1 MSTIN
6 TMWGPVEGPANL
18 DRFNHLENEFLR
30 RRAFAQAPAT
40 RPDRLFQRSSVLGS
54 RDLRGRDLPYKL
66 TTTLREDNF
75 VAFAMGAIV
84 DEIRDAW
91 SSGKD
96 RDYDPKVFVG
106 AMKKRAA
113 MSESEEKFLLGSG
126 NERQMMTRVQLIQE
140 ERDRMEV
147 QARMGFGERL
157 FYGLVGG
164 VTDPVSWVPLIGQG
178 ARGQQA
184 YRMYRKADSLLKS
197 GRGTFATRLTLMR
210 EQARRGFWR
219 TATESMMY
227 ESVFQGM
234 RQAQSINDRSGEFL
248 PTVAFTGAFGGLI
261 GGGIRGLGSTRSTGR
276 AVYSARTRISGG
288 QVDGLRRA
296 AAQTRPEITAGG
308 LGWKKTG
315 AEKPVGVRLARV
327 KGPGARL
334 RLQARENAARF
345 QKNAEYEVQ
354 QMILREGAATDEAQ
368 ALAMARE
375 LLSSQEGYVNPIRD
389 PKKITPI
396 GEGTGALAALT
407 READVEAGGA
417 FREIDIEAGRDFDV
431 EAAARKRANK
441 GPDPTGKRSSRAV
454 LPKGFG
460 LAKLRSWFRKNVNLP
475 DALEDLQLAATLR
488 GFDGG
493 LIVSAD
499 DIRHLTDGKSK
510 SEVER
515 IHERLGRGGLRIA
528 DDVQE
533 TQDILRQSGMTV
545 DELIDLAWNAN
556 KKPSLASRA
565 DAVAKGE
572 GNLDPKT
579 RLVGLLVSLHDA
591 RKKSGKKL
599 VGMQAYRAKDVPTGS
614 TLSIQGVK
622 FKVVEED
629 GVRFLVGGKRT
640 RNAGTSLEATDFDYK
655 IELDEN
661 LVSVLVVDEGSIST
675 GAARKITGQISALSR
690 KINAERKK
698 PAGERNLNDLAMWER
713 QRDNLRAGRSIDDA
727 GPDAKVAEEILD
739 TMNRPRQAEEG
750 RSSKTM
756 EETDAEASIR
766 EKVEASS
773 STTKQGMDV
782 LMKLQAAAENG
793 MARFSNFLK
802 TAPGRGITNVLI
814 AATKGRPVRMM
825 VSVAGLDDVQVEFS
839 VAYNT
844 SNKYPNRPAFYSPKT
859 KTAWVDRASATKM
872 WNENSRRS
880 PVLAKSPESV
890 SSMDDVQFL
899 LPQDIADTLEEF
911 IDHLLMHEIVH
922 ATHHQ
927 GFKNTPPNMPGIAKS
942 KQDYNILLE
951 ALVNEQVGQWKRTM
965 QDPGPAD
972 DPSTMFYT
980 TVGPEPAPNSVPHRG
995 TGNPK
1000 SSVMIN
1006 LEANGWKKSA
1016 AQAFTRVL
1024 EFVSP
1029 VWRGALNPSSTLR
1042 EVQRYLI
1049 NDPIYRWDTG
1059 PRDGSA
1065 LTNRFAHHE
1074 APRRRIQRIALN
1086 EWKAVSKEIGP
1097 DAKISKEQFG
1107 ARAQEAKV
1115 NGGKDKVVDAYSE
1128 AVERFAKLSKE
1139 ADDHTLSRGVM
1150 VGLEDNMYMPKGES
1164 YYHRMWVRKKVDS
1177 EDFVTMVSKYTD
1189 EETARAIQE
1198 GIITTAS
1205 RPRNAISRLI
1215 KDRGVMKSRGEV
1227 MKLVS
1232 YEDLKPFIETDL
1244 FKTQAHLGK
1253 AVGGEIEFRLA
1264 MVNFAKANKIKNF
1277 FIDNEPVLDSQ
1288 GRPLKDADGVER
1300 TRNGLNWKAL
1310 EDYLEGKWKALE
1322 NQGRF
1327 IEDINEVSAAYH
1339 KSFIEF
1345 DKFAKEYPE
1354 QAKQYK
1360 EGVDQIIDTGLSHK
1374 QLEKH
1379 AAFARRWFNDMAQI
1393 VQNTK
1398 DIPDNPD
1405 SWMQARLP
1413 ALIKNYSHMI
1423 MGGGLAAANLAD
1435 FHRSVAEFGFKRVF
1449 NQEWTLWMR
1458 DLEAWSARVKVTE
1471 AMGLAAEDLRADIQR
1486 NLRNA
1491 LETGD
1496 AETGFERGIA
1506 AGASFMSKVNGMAYV
1521 VNGHQKAFSS
1531 GIQSYLL
1538 DMIPKYVAG
1547 EADARTVAKLQR
1559 LGLDM
1564 AAAKRINNAFENGA
1578 RKKSAKG
1585 TSYVD
1590 VWDGEGWHDF
1600 VKAVNRGVEIN
1611 QSSPAR
1617 AEMWD
1622 FQTQGMSS
1630 LLFMYRSWATASTN
1644 RVAASVLAGEKGH
1657 IMAGLAAS
1665 VGLGSIV
1672 VVLKSLLSGTHGS
1685 VFEDPD
1691 QFLRKSIDSGGYFGI
1706 IGEMHNIISKA
1717 TNGALDVL
1725 PGDGGNRYYNSATA
1739 LSAIAG
1745 PIWAYPNFV
1754 SKTGTNLVTL
1764 DLDRYDIERTKNM
1777 FPFAQLHA
1785 VDAMYN
1791 HAAILMEDDEYGP

>member
-6 TMWGPVEGPANL
+6 TMWGPVQGPAGV
-18 DRFNHLENEFLR
+18 DDFNRLENEFLR
-30 RRAFAQAPAT
+30 RRAFSQSPISQ
-40 RPDRLFQRSSVLGS
+40 PYQPFSHSSILGS
-54 RDLRGRDLPYKL
+54 RDLRGRDLPWKL

-96 RDYDPKVFVG
+96 KDYDPKRFVS

-113 MSESEEKFLLGSG
+113 MSDSEESFLLGSG
-126 NERQMMTRVQLIQE
+126 NERQMMTRVRLIQE

-164 VTDPVSWVPLIGQG
+164 VSDPVSWVPLIGQG
-178 ARGQQA
+178 AKGQQA
-184 YRMYRKADSLLKS
+184 FRMYRKADALLKS

-219 TATESMMY
+219 TASESMMY
-227 ESVFQGM
+227 ESVFQAM
-234 RQAQSINDRSGEFL
+234 RQAQSINDRSHEFL

-276 AVYSARTRISGG
+276 ATYSARTRISGG

-296 AAQTRPEITAGG
+296 AGQTRPEVLAGG

-315 AEKPVGVRLARV
+315 AEKPVGFERARI

-334 RLQARENAARF
+334 RLQARENARQF

-354 QMILREGAATDEAQ
+354 QMILREGAAPDEAS
-368 ALAMARE
+368 ALAMARD
-375 LLSSQEGYVNPIRD
+375 LLAGQEGYVNPIRD
-389 PKKITPI
+389 PQKITPI

-417 FREIDIEAGRDFDV
+417 FREIDIEAGRDFDA
-431 EAAARKRANK
+431 EAAARKRANQ
-441 GPDPTGKRSSRAV
+441 GPDPTGKRSAKAS
-454 LPKGFG
+454 LPTGFG
-460 LAKLRSWFRKNVNLP
+460 LAKLRAWFRKNIGMP
-475 DALEDLQLAATLR
+475 DALEDLWLAAAAR
-488 GFDGG
+488 GFEDA
-493 LIVSAD
+493 LYVSKD
-499 DIRHLTDGKSK
+499 DIAHLTDGKSEAGVK
-510 SEVER
+510 KV
-515 IHERLGRGGLRIA
+515 HERLRRGGVLVG

-533 TQDILRQSGMTV
+533 TQGLLKEAGLTV
-545 DELIDLAWNAN
+545 DDLIDRAWNIN
-556 KKPSLASRA
+556 KKPSLAKRA
-565 DAVAKGE
+565 EAVAKGE

-579 RLVGLLVSLHDA
+579 RLVGLLIHLNDA
-591 RKKSGKKL
+591 RKKSGKKM
-599 VGMQAYRAKDVPTGS
+599 VGMQAYRAKDIPTGS
-614 TLSIQGVK
+614 TFSIQGVR
-622 FKVVEED
+622 FKIVEED
-629 GVRFLVGGKRT
+629 GVRFLLGGKRT
-640 RNAGTSLEATDFDYK
+640 RNAGTTLEATDFDYK
-655 IELDEN
+655 IELDKN
-661 LVSVLVVDEGSIST
+661 LVSTLVVDEGSIST
-675 GAARKITGQISALSR
+675 NAARKTSGQIAALTK

-698 PAGERNLNDLAMWER
+698 PAGKRDLQKLSEWEQQRN
-713 QRDNLRAGRSIDDA
+713 NLRAGRSIDDA
-727 GPDAKVAEEILD
+727 GPDAKVAQEILD

-756 EETDAEASIR
+756 EETEAEASIR
-766 EKVEASS
+766 EKVEAS
-773 STTKQGMDV
+773 TNVTKQGMDV

-802 TAPGRGITNVLI
+802 HAPGRGVFNVLI
-814 AATKGRPVRMM
+814 SATKGRPVRMM
-825 VSVAGLDDVQVEFS
+825 ISVGGLDDVSVEFS
-839 VAYNT
+839 VRYNT
-844 SNKYPNRPAFYSPKT
+844 TNKYPNRPAFYSPKT
-859 KTAWVDRASATKM
+859 KTVWIDRGAAKKM
-872 WNENSRRS
+872 WDENRRRS
-880 PVLAKSPESV
+880 PVLGKSPEAV
-890 SSMDDVQFL
+890 TSMDDVQYV
-899 LPQDIADTLEEF
+899 LPQDMADSLEEF
-911 IDHLLMHEIVH
+911 IDHLVMHEIVH

-927 GFKNTPPNMPGIAKS
+927 GFKKTPPNMPGVARS
-942 KQDYNILLE
+942 KEDYNMLLE

-972 DPSTMFYT
+972 DPSVMFYT

-995 TGNPK
+995 HGNPR
-1000 SSVMIN
+1000 SSVMVN
-1006 LEANGWKKSA
+1006 LDANGWKKPA
-1016 AQAFTRVL
+1016 AKAFMRVL

-1074 APRRRIQRIALN
+1074 SPRRRIQRIALN
-1086 EWKAVSKEIGP
+1086 EWKAVTKEVGP
-1097 DAKISKEQFG
+1097 EGKISKEDFG

-1139 ADDHTLSRGVM
+1139 ADDHTLSRGLA

-1164 YYHRMWVRKKVDS
+1164 YYHRMWIRKKVDS

-1198 GIITTAS
+1198 GIIGTAS
-1205 RPRNAISRLI
+1205 RPRNAIRRLI
-1215 KDRGVMKSRGEV
+1215 EDRGVMKSRGEV

-1264 MVNFAKANKIKNF
+1264 MLNFAKANKIKNF
-1277 FIDNEPVLDSQ
+1277 FIDNDPVLDSQ

-1300 TRNGLNWKAL
+1300 TKNGLNWKAL
-1310 EDYLEGKWKALE
+1310 EDFLESKWKALE

-1327 IEDINEVSAAYH
+1327 IDDINEVSAAYH
-1339 KSFIEF
+1339 KSFVEF

-1471 AMGLAAEDLRADIQR
+1471 QMGLAAEDLRADIQR

-1491 LETGD
+1491 LETGQ
-1496 AETGFERGIA
+1496 AETGFERGVA

-1547 EADARTVAKLQR
+1547 EADARAIAKLQR

-1564 AAAKRINNAFENGA
+1564 ASAKRINNAFENGA

-1585 TSYVD
+1585 NSYVEA
-1590 VWDGEGWHDF
+1590 WDGDGWYDF

-1665 VGLGSIV
+1665 IGLGSLV
-1672 VVLKSLLSGTHGS
+1672 VVIKSLLNATHGS
-1685 VFEDPD
+1685 VFDDPD
-1691 QFLRKSIDSGGYFGI
+1691 QFLRKSIDAGGYFGI
-1706 IGEMHNIISKA
+1706 IGEMHNIISKV
-1717 TNGALDVL
+1717 TDGSLDLL
-1725 PGDGGNRYYNSATA
+1725 PGDSGNRYYNSATA

-1745 PIWAYPNFV
+1745 PVWAYPNFV
-1754 SKTGTNLVTL
+1754 SKTGSNLVSL
-1764 DLDRYDIERTKNM
+1764 DLDRYDIERVKNM
-1777 FPFAQLHA
+1777 VPFTQLHA
-1785 VDAMYN
+1785 VDGMYN
-1791 HAAILMEDDEYGP
+1791 HAAILMQDDEYGP